1 MNGDFELLSM
11 NLLIIQVLSCIL
23 SIRFISE
30 LNIGESLAPTILI
43 GLELARSDLSEWLEK
58 LEKLLL
64 GYFLFN
70 VLDQEICLFI
80 YFDFID

>member
-1 MNGDFELLSM
+1 
-11 NLLIIQVLSCIL
+11 
-23 SIRFISE
+23 
-30 LNIGESLAPTILI
+30 
-43 GLELARSDLSEWLEK
+43 